1 MVVEGLDNFVRV
13 RNVILESGRYNHN
26 TKVPQ
31 AQLHLLQHLCRGCK
45 PIVVKGVPRAS
56 KPSLSDQLGAADQLA
71 SGPSGDAAK

>member
-1 MVVEGLDNFVRV
+1 MVEGLDNSVWV

-45 PIVVKGVPRAS
+45 PIVVKGVHRAS
-56 KPSLSDQLGAADQLA
+56 KPSLSDELGAAHQLA
-71 SGPSGDAAK
+71 SGPAGDAAK